1 MGLREERMP
10 PKEKQNFLQPW
21 RRLHPNFVPKS
32 NRPNLRQM
40 WKQLYAD
47 RMLYIILLPTI
58 LYFLIFRLW
67 PILGMRLAFYEY
79 KARGPWTFVGLKYFK
94 MIFRTSAFT
103 DILSNTMIISFMK
116 FILLFP
122 FFVLFAILLN
132 ELRVVGFRKYVQI
145 ISYMPHFL
153 SWVVIA
159 GIWIAAL
166 SPSTGSVNQILGI
179 FNLPSID
186 FMTDKSKIRWILMLS
201 EAWRSIGWDSIFY
214 FTAILG
220 IPSDLYEAAEIDGA
234 NRMSIIRYI
243 ILPALITP
251 MVTVFILNLGFFLNA
266 GFDQVLNF
274 SNDAVLSA
282 VDILDTYIYRIGIQ
296 NAQYSL
302 STAVSLIKG
311 VVGVFLVL
319 ATHLISKKITGKGV
333 W

>member
-1 MGLREERMP
+1 MKPIKRKGP
-10 PKEKQNFLQPW
+10 PQGKKTFAQT
-21 RRLHPNFVPKS
+21 V
-32 NRPNLRQM
+32 
-40 WKQLYAD
+40 KQLRAD
-47 RMLYIILLPTI
+47 MMLYIILLPTL
-58 LYFLIFRLW
+58 LYFFIFRLW
-67 PILGMRLAFYEY
+67 PIIGMRLAFYSY
-79 KARGPWTFVGLKYFK
+79 KARGPWEFAGWKYFE
-94 MIFRTSAFT
+94 MIFKTSAFS
-103 DILSNTMIISFMK
+103 DILGNTLIISFMK

-132 ELRVVGFRKYVQI
+132 ELRVAGFRKYVQI
-145 ISYMPHFL
+145 VSYMPHFL

-166 SPSTGSVNQILGI
+166 SPSTGAVNQILNI

-186 FMTDKSKIRWILMLS
+186 FMTDKSKIRWVLMLS

-214 FTAILG
+214 FTTIIG
-220 IPSDLYEAAEIDGA
+220 ISPSLYEAAEIDGA
-234 NRMSIIRYI
+234 NRLDIIRYI
-243 ILPALITP
+243 ILPALVTP
-251 MVTVFILNLGFFLNA
+251 MITMFILNLGFFLNA

-274 SNDAVLSA
+274 SNDAVLSSI
-282 VDILDTYIYRIGIQ
+282 DILDTYIYRIGIQ

-319 ATHLISKKITGKGV
+319 ATHLISKKLTGKGV

>member
-1 MGLREERMP
+1 MKGLS
-10 PKEKQNFLQPW
+10 EKILSSKA
-21 RRLHPNFVPKS
+21 R
-32 NRPNLRQM
+32 
-40 WKQLYAD
+40 KQIKRDWSLYL
-47 RMLYIILLPTI
+47 MLAPTLI
-58 LYFLIFRLW
+58 YFIVFRLW
-67 PILGMRLAFYEY
+67 PIIGMRLAFYNY
-79 KARGPWTFVGLKYFK
+79 KARSPWTFAGMKYFN
-94 MIFRTSAFT
+94 MIFKSPAFM
-103 DILSNTMIISFMK
+103 DILQNTLIISFMK

-132 ELRVVGFRKYVQI
+132 ELRVSGFRKYVQI

-166 SPSTGSVNQILGI
+166 STSNGSVNQILNI
-179 FNLPSID
+179 FNLPSVD
-186 FMTDKSKIRWILMLS
+186 FMTDKTKIRWILMLS

-214 FTAILG
+214 YTAIIG
-220 IPSDLYEAAEIDGA
+220 ISPSLFEAAEIDGA
-234 NRMSIIRYI
+234 NRLDIIRYI
-243 ILPALITP
+243 ILPALVTPIIT
-251 MVTVFILNLGFFLNA
+251 MFILNLGFFLNA

-282 VDILDTYIYRIGIQ
+282 VDILDTYIYRVGIQ

-319 ATHLISKKITGKGV
+319 GTHLVSKKITGKGV